1 MRDRLITKFILI
13 YVIIGIVTF
22 TVISTLGSRIV
33 QRELFN
39 AEGRRVYREASMIAD
54 SKRLL
59 TFREASDMAGLY
71 ETLRLL
77 SVYQNCDIWLIS
89 PEGSILLNTRTDYHP
104 EQPEQLSGFDPV
116 ALGSGYYS
124 VGTFFDYYDSD
135 RLSVMV
141 PITANLNIRGYVAFH
156 LGLDDLLRRRESILA
171 VLHLLCT
178 LLYLIFLSVLI
189 LLYISVLRPLK
200 KITAGTREFSEGH
213 LDYKIP
219 VSSSDE
225 MGSLAAS
232 LNYMSEEMKKSEDYQ
247 RRFIAN
253 VSHDFRSPLTS
264 IKGFVEA
271 ILDGTIPADMR
282 GKYLRIVLAETER
295 LTALTNGILTL
306 NSIDQGRS
314 LLEITDFDINAVIR
328 DMAAS
333 FEGTCTSRRISIE
346 LLLTGEHL
354 YVSADLGK
362 IQQVLYNLID
372 NAVKFSKDDS
382 TIHIETDIRRGK
394 VYVSVKDHGVGIP
407 SDSLGQIWDRFYKTD
422 ASRGRERK
430 GNGLGLSIVRE
441 IINQHNQ
448 NISVVST
455 VGVGTEF
462 VFSLDAAEIGG

>member
-189 LLYISVLRPLK
+189 LLYISVLRPL
-200 KITAGTREFSEGH
+200 
-213 LDYKIP
+213 
-219 VSSSDE
+219 
-225 MGSLAAS
+225 
-232 LNYMSEEMKKSEDYQ
+232 Q
-247 RRFIAN
+247 
-253 VSHDFRSPLTS
+253 
-264 IKGFVEA
+264 
-271 ILDGTIPADMR
+271 
-282 GKYLRIVLAETER
+282 
-295 LTALTNGILTL
+295 
-306 NSIDQGRS
+306 
-314 LLEITDFDINAVIR
+314 
-328 DMAAS
+328 
-333 FEGTCTSRRISIE
+333 
-346 LLLTGEHL
+346 
-354 YVSADLGK
+354 
-362 IQQVLYNLID
+362 
-372 NAVKFSKDDS
+372 
-382 TIHIETDIRRGK
+382 
-394 VYVSVKDHGVGIP
+394 
-407 SDSLGQIWDRFYKTD
+407 
-422 ASRGRERK
+422 
-430 GNGLGLSIVRE
+430 
-441 IINQHNQ
+441 
-448 NISVVST
+448 
-455 VGVGTEF
+455 
-462 VFSLDAAEIGG
+462 